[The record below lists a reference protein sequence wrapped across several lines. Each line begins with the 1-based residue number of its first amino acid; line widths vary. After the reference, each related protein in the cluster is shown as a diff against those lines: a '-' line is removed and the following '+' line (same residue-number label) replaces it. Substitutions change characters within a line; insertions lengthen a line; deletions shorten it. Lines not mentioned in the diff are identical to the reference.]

1 MRHIIQTLA
10 TVEFARPWLF
20 LWLPVLLLVFTI
32 IWWLGWHR
40 RRVARRKWGAK
51 QLLRTVSQPRST
63 AKELAILAGYL
74 AGLSLLVVS
83 AAGPELPR
91 APIHVIAK
99 NLDVV
104 EVFDVSRSLLVEN
117 YRPFMPP
124 KDGLDPMSV
133 PGPYGSALDYATLT
147 AQREILPALNGNRVG
162 IVTYSGGGWVQTY
175 LNYDFDAVRWF
186 LQNAV
191 KIGSAP
197 GGGSDQT
204 EGLQTAL
211 DVLNRAEDQLPD
223 RQKVIVWFT
232 DGGFT
237 GKQDAFAKLL
247 PKVVGV
253 RVIVVGIGPVE
264 PTPIPEYTA
273 SGDAKGYIQVKGQT
287 AYVNL
292 DEKNLKGFAD
302 QLHGDYKQLIAGQP
316 LGIDWAAQ
324 FAGERVIERK
334 ELVDQI
340 PLAAGLLIISALLL
354 RGVFR
359 RQRTPARVRL
369 S

>member
-1 MRHIIQTLA
+1 MQTLA

-20 LWLPVLLLVFTI
+20 IWLPALVLVFTI
-32 IWWLGWHR
+32 VWWLGWHR
-40 RRVARRKWGAK
+40 RRIARRRWGASK
-51 QLLRTVSQPRST
+51 LLGTVSQPRST
-63 AKELAILAGYL
+63 KRELAILAGYL
-74 AGLSLLVVS
+74 FAISLLVVS
-83 AAGPELPR
+83 AAGPQLPR

-133 PGPYGSALDYATLT
+133 PGSYGTALDYATLMV
-147 AQREILPALNGNRVG
+147 QREILPALTGNRIG

-211 DVLNRAEDQLPD
+211 DVLNRTEDQLPN
-223 RQKVIVWFT
+223 RQKVIVWFS

-237 GKQDAFAKLL
+237 GKQEAFAKLL

-253 RVIVVGIGPVE
+253 RVIVVGIGTAT
-264 PTPIPEYTA
+264 PTAIPEYTA
-273 SGDAKGYIQVKGQT
+273 SGDAKGYIQVNGQT

-292 DEKNLKGFAD
+292 DEKNLRTFAD
-302 QLHGDYKQLIAGQP
+302 QVHGEYKQLIAGQP
-316 LGIDWAAQ
+316 LGIDWAAE
-324 FAGERVIERK
+324 FAGERMIERK

-340 PLAAGLLIISALLL
+340 PLAAGLLIISILLL

-359 RQRTPARVRL
+359 RQRKPARVQL